1 MTLQQMEYIV
11 AVDKYRHF
19 ARAAES
25 CGITQSTLSS
35 LIQKLESELDV
46 TIFDRGS
53 HPIKPTEL
61 GVEIINQAKVL
72 LFNASQIEE
81 LVSSRKGESIGKVRL
96 GVASTIAPYILPKMF
111 KHLSESH
118 PDIEL
123 YVEEARVA
131 AIVQKLE
138 RAELDVALLA
148 TPLDN
153 SELLEI
159 PIYTEGFVAYV
170 SPREN
175 MFQEKDLDT
184 SLLPVEN
191 VWVLRE
197 GYCPNRGVFP
207 FCQSSTGRHAIYE
220 AGSIETLVKIVDEN
234 GGYTIIPQL
243 HVPLLRGCQQKNI
256 RHLHNP
262 NPSREI
268 AFVVRRDY
276 VRERLL
282 NILADA
288 IKAII
293 PAHMINERLKRFPIK
308 L

>member
-46 TIFDRGS
+46 TIFDRS
-53 HPIKPTEL
+53 CHPINPTEL

-81 LVSSRKGESIGKVRL
+81 LISSRKGEAIGKVRL
-96 GVASTIAPYILPKMF
+96 GITSSIAPYILPKMF
-111 KHLSESH
+111 KYLSAKH

-123 YVEEARVA
+123 FVEEARVES
-131 AIVQKLE
+131 IVQKLK
-138 RAELDVALLA
+138 RAELDLALLT
-148 TPLDN
+148 TPLNDN
-153 SELLEI
+153 GLLEI
-159 PIYTEGFVAYV
+159 PVYEERLVAYV
-170 SPREN
+170 SPK
-175 MFQEKDLDT
+175 EKMYETKELET
-184 SLLPVEN
+184 ISLPLKN

-197 GYCPNRGVFP
+197 GYCPNRGIFP
-207 FCQSSTGRHAIYE
+207 FCNEKRGRHSTYE

-234 GGYTIIPQL
+234 GGYTIIPEL
-243 HVPLLRGCQQKNI
+243 HVPLLRNCQQNHI
-256 RHLHNP
+256 RHLFNP
-262 NPSREI
+262 APSREI

-282 NILADA
+282 NVLADA
-288 IKAII
+288 IKTII
-293 PAHMINERLKRFPIK
+293 PQNMINERLKKFKIK

>member
-46 TIFDRGS
+46 TIFDRS
-53 HPIKPTEL
+53 CHPIKPTEL
-61 GVEIINQAKVL
+61 GKEIINQAKIL
-72 LFNASQIEE
+72 LFNASQIDE
-81 LVSSRKGESIGKVRL
+81 LIASHKGRSIGKIHL
-96 GVASTIAPYILPKMF
+96 GIISTIAPYILPQMF
-111 KHLSESH
+111 KYLSEHH

-123 YVEEARVA
+123 YVEEARVET
-131 AIVQKLE
+131 IIQKLE
-138 RAELDVALLA
+138 RAELDLALLA
-148 TPLDN
+148 TPLNN

-159 PIYTEGFVAYV
+159 PIYRERFVAYV
-170 SPREN
+170 SPHEEMYSQPELDN
-175 MFQEKDLDT
+175 STLSEK
-184 SLLPVEN
+184 N
-191 VWVLRE
+191 IWVLRE
-197 GYCPNRGVFP
+197 GYCPNKGIFP
-207 FCQSSTGRHAIYE
+207 FCHSQSSKRAIYE

-234 GGYTIIPQL
+234 GGYTIIPEL
-243 HVPLLRGCQQKNI
+243 HVPLLRNCQQNHI
-256 RHLHNP
+256 RHLHAP
-262 NPSREI
+262 EPSREI
-268 AFVVRRDY
+268 AFVIRRDY

-288 IKAII
+288 IQSII
-293 PAHMINERLKRFPIK
+293 PSHMINERIKKFPIK